1 MSDKKLTF
9 EEWLLM
15 YTMDI
20 ENWGATIKQD
30 TPEDEELIL
39 VGNKEGAWF
48 FMFRKDDNVRF
59 DDNTR
64 YVNKSLYIWQP
75 LTDFKY
81 WVDIRDLKLIRNKI
95 PKKKI

>member
-9 EEWLLM
+9 EEWLQM

-39 VGNKEGAWF
+39 VGNKEGWAF
-48 FMFRKDDNVRF
+48 AYRKGDHVRLDN
-59 DDNTR
+59 DPDNFTIQP
-64 YVNKSLYIWQP
+64 VWGP